1 MKGEPRA
8 NGGATKR
15 VLAVNPT
22 GLASGAETVLVR
34 LLRAARGRGWEVAA
48 AIPDGELCD
57 QLSREGFARVR
68 IPDLKLPGGW
78 QPAGLALAAA
88 RAARAA
94 VTLRRAAQP
103 EDLVVANGLLALPA
117 LRLARLRSPVVW
129 IAHDVVVRPDR
140 RRVLRACGPAV
151 TLAVAVSEAVAGPL
165 REAGITVT
173 VVRNGTTFPIEPA
186 PLDHAGPPVI
196 GVNALLTSWK
206 GQDVLLDA
214 VGRLDRGDVLVE
226 LLGGSFP
233 KDREYVQRLR
243 ERTTRPDLV
252 GRVRFLGKVDD
263 PLARMR
269 GWSISVLPSVDPEAA
284 PLSLL
289 EAMSIGIPAVATN
302 HGGAAE
308 VLGDAGLLVP
318 PRDPDALAA
327 AIGHLVDD
335 RDLRRRCA
343 QAGPRLIAAGL
354 TLEVQ
359 EQAFLRV
366 LEAVTDRAPVG

>member
-1 MKGEPRA
+1 
-8 NGGATKR
+8 
-15 VLAVNPT
+15 
-22 GLASGAETVLVR
+22 
-34 LLRAARGRGWEVAA
+34 
-48 AIPDGELCD
+48 
-57 QLSREGFARVR
+57 
-68 IPDLKLPGGW
+68 
-78 QPAGLALAAA
+78 
-88 RAARAA
+88 
-94 VTLRRAAQP
+94 
-103 EDLVVANGLLALPA
+103 
-117 LRLARLRSPVVW
+117 
-129 IAHDVVVRPDR
+129 
-140 RRVLRACGPAV
+140 
-151 TLAVAVSEAVAGPL
+151 VSEAVARPL

-186 PLDHAGPPVI
+186 PLDHAGPPVV

-308 VLGDAGLLVP
+308 VLGDAGLLVA

-354 TLEVQ
+354 TLEAQ